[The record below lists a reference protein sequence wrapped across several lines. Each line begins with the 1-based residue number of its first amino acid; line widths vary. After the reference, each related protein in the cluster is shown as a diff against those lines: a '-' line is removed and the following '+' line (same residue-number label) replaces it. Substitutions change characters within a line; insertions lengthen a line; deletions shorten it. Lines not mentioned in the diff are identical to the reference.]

1 MHHTARPTRANR
13 TSPVDFQHA
22 ATSLQRLGEGQA
34 CGEGVLACLLSR
46 SLPLHPKAPWSRG
59 GGLTRPAH
67 SLRGRLG
74 GGPLWRLQGTTGH
87 AGLPVVPPCL
97 WRERQRRPAGARE
110 G

>member
-46 SLPLHPKAPWSRG
+46 GLPLTPKAPWSRG

-67 SLRGRLG
+67 SLRGRLEG
-74 GGPLWRLQGTTGH
+74 GAPLAAPGH
-87 AGLPVVPPCL
+87 DGSCGVARRAPLPLARAPEAAGG
-97 WRERQRRPAGARE
+97 RP
-110 G
+110 